1 MARGVGR
8 PPKHV
13 ISRNSSQEIS
23 DGEHSGGSNG
33 ENSGMNLLQPP
44 FSLTTPS
51 TPLKRSFTS
60 SSSHH
65 SNYVAPQWLLEKTT
79 AKFFSV
85 PIPGVSKQFQDALEQ
100 RLLENGDLMHRR
112 HARKSHKLFAQI
124 KHLQDQLHF
133 QKAEVE
139 QQKEMLAKA
148 NSTKDT
154 KLAAMRKQKKGEI
167 EQKLQKLEGK
177 LRQGREDKIKEAEE
191 ATRKEIVQEFDVA
204 FEKEEEAR
212 KRKRKEEDI
221 ARTDEAPNSP
231 KDTAEEPAEE
241 GKEPDVTRAAEGKK
255 KLKSEL
261 IQEHIDAANAKTE
274 SLTEMKRE
282 MIWLMKQVI
291 KAEMKQKLMDPRK
304 KESSN

>member
-8 PPKHV
+8 PPKQV

-23 DGEHSGGSNG
+23 DGENSGGSNG
-33 ENSGMNLLQPP
+33 ENSGVNLLQPP
-44 FSLTTPS
+44 FILTTPS
-51 TPLKRSFTS
+51 THPLKRSLIS
-60 SSSHH
+60 SSSHN

-85 PIPGVSKQFQDALEQ
+85 PIPVASQEFQDTLEQ
-100 RLLENGDLMHRR
+100 RLLDNGDLMHRR

-124 KHLQDQLHF
+124 KHLQDQLQL

-139 QQKEMLAKA
+139 QQKEMLSKA

-177 LRQGREDKIKEAEE
+177 LRQGREEKMKEAEE

-212 KRKRKEEDI
+212 KRKRMEEEI
-221 ARTDEAPNSP
+221 ARTDEAPKSP
-231 KDTAEEPAEE
+231 KDKTEEPAEE
-241 GKEPDVTRAAEGKK
+241 GEEPHAKRTEGKK

-261 IQEHIDAANAKTE
+261 IQENIDAANAKAE

-304 KESSN
+304 KESSS